1 MSKATDYDK
10 MTQREHVLA
19 RPDTYIGDIE
29 KTTEVMDVVNIV
41 DTTEGSVPIISKS
54 IVYVPGLMKCFDELI
69 VNASDAAENDKTCD
83 TIKVYV
89 NKEEGYIKIFNNGM
103 KGIPVEE
110 HPVHK
115 TLCPTMIFG
124 ELLTSSNYDDTKKR
138 TTGGRNGYGAK
149 LANIYSTKFE
159 VEIGDSVNEKLYHQ
173 VWTNNM
179 TTISKPSI
187 KKFSKKMSYVEITF
201 YPDLTRFGL
210 TTIDDDHLSLFYRR
224 AIDIAGINNSNDKIK
239 VYFNDTKI
247 AVSNFKQYIMQ
258 YYPTSEIY
266 YDDSNERF
274 KVGCLYIPDSNG
286 KVVSFVNGIATHRGG
301 KHVDHISDKIL
312 RPLIDN
318 YIKKKEKDIKI
329 SPAILKENLVFF
341 INSMIENPQFS
352 SQTKTELT
360 SPVKKFGATYEP
372 ADIFMKKIAKS
383 GIVEQ
388 MIQLAKFKETSMLK
402 KNDGK
407 KQISIHGIPKLED
420 ANKAGGKESRKC
432 SLILTEGDSAKAF
445 AMAGLSIVGRDYFGV
460 FPLKGKLLN
469 VREAPIKQ
477 YMGNEEINN
486 IIKIVG
492 FRQEYTYETDEE
504 FNTLRY
510 GRFVCLTDQD
520 VDGSHIKGLL
530 VNFIHYKWPALIKR
544 EGFISSFS
552 TPIVKASKGKNIE
565 TFYNLTEYNKWAEK
579 NTGWKIKY
587 YKGLGTSTSEEAK
600 EYFHDI
606 EDKLIR
612 YFWQASTNSTTS
624 VASIESI
631 ASVASV
637 ESVASE
643 SPTEDISEVNTKETT
658 TKKTKISKKKVV
670 DSDEKQVS
678 YNDIKDTVCKGCD
691 DAITLAFQK
700 NRADDRKDW
709 IRTYN
714 KDEILMYKDRKVSY
728 TNFVNLDLK
737 HFSIYDNIRSIPH
750 IIDGFKPSH
759 RKILYGAFLRN
770 LDRDEVKVAQL
781 AGFVSDKAA
790 YHHGETSLVG
800 AIVGMAQTYIGSN
813 NINILEPNGQFGTR
827 LLGGKDAAAGRYIWT
842 KITDNSLIIFNK
854 KDNEIL
860 TKQYEDEESIEPL
873 YYAPILPMILVNG
886 TEGIGTGFSTYI
898 PSFNPVDIIAN
909 LFNMMDGNKFKEM
922 KPYWKNFTGTVKK
935 IDRKNFEVNG
945 IYSIKKNH
953 LIITE
958 LPVGTWTQTY
968 KDFLEKMYE
977 TEMEKPKEDRVFI
990 GYKEFHTDIKVHFDL
1005 EFIPDY
1011 IETVENIMKDFRL
1024 TSKVS
1029 LTNMTLYSTDNSI
1042 KKYSCPQE
1050 IMIEYYAT
1058 RLSLYEKRKEYEL
1071 SVLRNKLNIISQKV
1085 RFILMIVENKL
1096 SINNK
1101 KKIEIEADLVENEF
1115 PKLSTDEK
1123 DDATL
1128 SYNYLL
1134 KMEIY
1139 QLTSEKIDKLK
1150 QELNEKQVEY
1160 NLLDELSPIDI
1171 WKSELNKLKQVL

>member
-29 KTTEVMDVVNIV
+29 KTTELMDVANMEV
-41 DTTEGSVPIISKS
+41 DSTPPIIS
-54 IVYVPGLMKCFDELI
+54 ILTTYVPGLMKCYDELI

-83 TIKVYV
+83 TIRVTV
-89 NKEEGYIKIFNNGM
+89 NKEEGYIKVYNNGM

-149 LANIYSTKFE
+149 LANIYSTRFE
-159 VEIGDSVNEKLYHQ
+159 VEVGDCKNEKLYHQ
-173 VWTNNM
+173 VWTDNM
-179 TTISKPSI
+179 INVSKPSI
-187 KKFSKKMSYVEITF
+187 KKFTKKMSYVEITF
-201 YPDLTRFGL
+201 YPDLKRFGL
-210 TTIDDDHLSLFYRR
+210 TTIDDHISLFYRR

-239 VYFNDTKI
+239 VYFNETKI

-258 YYPTSEIY
+258 YYPTNEIY

-274 KVGCLYIPDSNG
+274 KVGCLYIPDSNN
-286 KVVSFVNGIATHRGG
+286 KVVSFVNGIATHKGG
-301 KHVDHISDKIL
+301 KHVDHTTDKIL
-312 RPLIDN
+312 KPLIDD

-372 ADIFMKKIAKS
+372 NELFLKKLAKC

-407 KQISIHGIPKLED
+407 KQVSLHGIPKLED
-420 ANKAGGKESRKC
+420 ANKAGGKESHKC
-432 SLILTEGDSAKAF
+432 ALILTEGDSAKAF
-445 AMAGLSIVGRDYFGV
+445 AMAGLSIVGRDHFGV

-477 YMGNEEINN
+477 LMGNDESNNLKKIIGLKQEMKYDNEEDF
-486 IIKIVG
+486 KS
-492 FRQEYTYETDEE
+492 
-504 FNTLRY
+504 LRY
-510 GRFVCLTDQD
+510 GKIICLTDQD
-520 VDGSHIKGLL
+520 VDGSHIKGL
-530 VNFIHYKWPALIKR
+530 VMNYFHYLWPALVKR
-544 EGFISSFS
+544 EGFITSFA
-552 TPIVKASKGKNIE
+552 TPIVKAFKGKNVKI
-565 TFYNLTEYNKWAEK
+565 FYNLTEYNTWAET

-606 EDKLIR
+606 EAKLIR
-612 YFWQASTNSTTS
+612 YFWQPPSSS
-624 VASIESI
+624 
-631 ASVASV
+631 
-637 ESVASE
+637 
-643 SPTEDISEVNTKETT
+643 D
-658 TKKTKISKKKVV
+658 VV
-670 DSDEKQVS
+670 DSISESDSPVNDTMTQDFNEVVS
-678 YNDIKDTVCKGCD
+678 KKPKKSKKESEPEVNKSTYNVQGSMCKGCD
-691 DAITLAFQK
+691 DSLTLAFQR
-700 NRADDRKDW
+700 NRADDRKEW
-709 IRTYN
+709 IRSYN
-714 KDEILMYKDRKVSY
+714 KDEILTYMDRKVSY

-750 IIDGFKPSH
+750 IIDGLKPSH

-781 AGFVSDKAA
+781 AGFVSDRAA
-790 YHHGETSLVG
+790 YHHGEMSLVG
-800 AIVGMAQTYIGSN
+800 AIIGMAQTFIGSN
-813 NINILEPNGQFGTR
+813 NINIMEPNGQFGTR
-827 LLGGKDAAAGRYIWT
+827 LMGGKDAAAGRYIWT
-842 KITDNSLIIFNK
+842 KITDKSQIVFNK
-854 KDNEIL
+854 RDNDVL
-860 TKQYEDEESIEPL
+860 TKQYEDGELIEPE
-873 YYAPILPMILVNG
+873 YYAPIIPMVLVNG

-898 PSFNPVDIIAN
+898 PSFNPHDIIAN
-909 LFNMMDGNKFKEM
+909 LFNIMDGNKFKEM

-945 IYSIKKNH
+945 VYTIKKNK

-958 LPVGTWTQTY
+958 LPVGTWTQSY

-977 TEMEKPKEDRVFI
+977 TEMARNKDDRVFI
-990 GYKEFHTDIKVHFDL
+990 GFKEFHTDTTVHFEL
-1005 EFIPDY
+1005 EFIPDH
-1011 IETVENIMKDFRL
+1011 IETVVNIMKDFHL

-1029 LTNMTLYSTDNSI
+1029 LTNMTLYSTDGSI

-1058 RLSLYEKRKEYEL
+1058 RLALYEKRKEHEL
-1071 SVLRNKLNIISQKV
+1071 SVLRNKLSIISNKV
-1085 RFILMIVENKL
+1085 RFVLMVVENKL

-1101 KKIEIEADLVENEF
+1101 KKVDIEAELLLNEF
-1115 PKLSTDEK
+1115 PKLGDSEEGS
-1123 DDATL
+1123 L

-1139 QLTSEKIDKLK
+1139 QLTLEKIERLK
-1150 QELNEKQVEY
+1150 QDMTERQAEY
-1160 NLLDELSPIDI
+1160 NLLNDLSPIDI
-1171 WKSELNKLKQVL
+1171 WKSELNKLKETL